1 MIAKTMPAPDG
12 WRRRGQVRTRSAIL
26 MGAMNLAALDVG
38 NLGVVC
44 QVGYTLIGA
53 ADGAARPRRARNDL
67 TD

>member
-1 MIAKTMPAPDG
+1 
-12 WRRRGQVRTRSAIL
+12 

>member
-1 MIAKTMPAPDG
+1 
-12 WRRRGQVRTRSAIL
+12 
-26 MGAMNLAALDVG
+26 MGAMNLAALG

-44 QVGYTLIGA
+44 QVGYTLIGGA